1 MNRKEVSLQTTY
13 KLCPVT
19 VWRSLA
25 KADLFPAE
33 IGLDQ
38 SVYQICSAATYVAAM
53 QSSDRVHAGI
63 MSRFLL
69 WVSYLMNIWRN
80 CYSS

>member
-1 MNRKEVSLQTTY
+1 MSAERELIETPYYS
-13 KLCPVT
+13 P
-19 VWRSLA
+19 SLA

-53 QSSDRVHAGI
+53 QSSDNAIH
-63 MSRFLL
+63 
-69 WVSYLMNIWRN
+69 
-80 CYSS
+80 

>member
-1 MNRKEVSLQTTY
+1 MQTTHTHVLSLVRTQTKKERRGCEANTY
-13 KLCPVT
+13 VLC
-19 VWRSLA
+19 SLA

-53 QSSDRVHAGI
+53 QSSDNAIH
-63 MSRFLL
+63 
-69 WVSYLMNIWRN
+69 
-80 CYSS
+80 